1 LVVLFDFRYK
11 NGENKFYYPPHLV
24 LSLTRFR
31 IYFPPLLL
39 DDFFEPEELLLELDL
54 LEEDR
59 ELDPDD
65 LFDLFEEDLVEELL
79 FDLFDDPIEEP
90 LLDLLLLDFAPEF
103 LLEFD
108 LVVVPAPLFDL
119 FPLVA
124 LEPEVE
130 FLFLPEYIVSLLLLR
145 LVVLSPVADS
155 PLVVDLLIAAVFPSP
170 FLDLILD
177 LSLDVVFLGVAFTVP
192 SSVPLN
198 LGDFDLPLVE
208 VVPDPFFLDP

>member
-1 LVVLFDFRYK
+1 MEVTLDFRYK
-11 NGENKFYYPPHLV
+11 NGENKFHYPPHLV
-24 LSLTRFR
+24 LSLIRFR
-31 IYFPPLLL
+31 IYFPPLL
-39 DDFFEPEELLLELDL
+39 DDFLDPEELLFELDL
-54 LEEDR
+54 FEEDR

-119 FPLVA
+119 LPLVA
-124 LEPEVE
+124 LAPEVE
-130 FLFLPEYIVSLLLLR
+130 FLFLPEYIVSLLLLL

-155 PLVVDLLIAAVFPSP
+155 PLVVDLLIAEVFPSP

-198 LGDFDLPLVE
+198 LGDFVLPLVE
-208 VVPDPFFLDP
+208 VVPDPFLLDP